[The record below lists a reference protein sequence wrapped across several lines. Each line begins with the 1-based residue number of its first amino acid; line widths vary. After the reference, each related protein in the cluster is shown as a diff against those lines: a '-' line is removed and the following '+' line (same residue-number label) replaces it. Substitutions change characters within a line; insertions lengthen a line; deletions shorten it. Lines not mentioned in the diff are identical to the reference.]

1 MSRQWFAARSS
12 GRQASTSCLIIACVL
27 ALLAAP
33 TTAGAQAAAAMYQG
47 PYLSLWSPTTRDTSY
62 LYAGWLQRSSDDGA
76 PAHTVLSVG
85 AQFGVANAAG
95 VHQIVFGVAAEAWSM
110 PGSLSMLTGIE
121 ASTINLEPNN
131 FYRKISLWSTFK
143 NRADD
148 QYWTPPAQPMNVDSQ
163 ALRIESQ
170 PGTGFE
176 RGIVFAQY
184 SLFPSARLARPAA
197 IDLTEIPDAQIG
209 NIDLIRIR
217 QGVSLRYDPKAGEL
231 YLYKGP

>member
-1 MSRQWFAARSS
+1 MCRSPVHRAARR
-12 GRQASTSCLIIACVL
+12 GVDRRFVVVACVL
-27 ALLAAP
+27 TLLLAP
-33 TTAGAQAAAAMYQG
+33 TAACAQAAAAMYQG

-76 PAHTVLSVG
+76 PDHTVLSVG

-95 VHQIVFGVAAEAWSM
+95 VHQIAFGVAAEAWSM

-131 FYRKISLWSTFK
+131 AYRKISLWSTFK
-143 NRADD
+143 NRSDAE
-148 QYWTPPAQPMNVDSQ
+148 YWTPPAQSMNVDSQ

-176 RGIVFAQY
+176 RGIVFGKY
-184 SLFPSARLARPAA
+184 SLFPSPRLARPAV

-217 QGVSLRYDPKAGEL
+217 EGVSLRYDPKAGEL
-231 YLYKGP
+231 YLYKGQ